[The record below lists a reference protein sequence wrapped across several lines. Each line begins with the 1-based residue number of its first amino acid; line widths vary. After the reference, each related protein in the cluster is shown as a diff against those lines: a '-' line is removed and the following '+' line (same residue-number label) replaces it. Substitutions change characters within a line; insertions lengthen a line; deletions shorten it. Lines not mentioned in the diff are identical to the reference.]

1 MNISNLK
8 ILQDLII
15 EKNLNIDGSLT
26 IKNNLIHKNLQ
37 NYIMTSTFEESGCLI
52 VPDNV
57 SFARVSLWGGG
68 GGTGGNSTQHI
79 GGGGG
84 GGQSILNYMIP
95 LLGTGNTIDV
105 KVGKGGIGGIDN
117 FPGSSGKDSKVII
130 GNTELIAHG
139 GGAGGPGTRISN
151 GGGGAGGNPIC
162 KGKTSHY
169 IFDAM
174 CEYNM
179 NNLEPLL
186 INDKHLNN
194 LSTANGHPSQRDVL
208 TEPPLRVANG
218 QLYVGGHGDSNGNH
232 GKGYCEIGN
241 GGNQSNP
248 NGHRGKVIIELI

>member
-26 IKNNLIHKNLQ
+26 IKNDLIHKSLQ
-37 NYIMTSTFEESGCLI
+37 NYLMTSTFDESGCLI

-68 GGTGGNSTQHI
+68 GGGGGNSTQYI

-84 GGQSILNYMIP
+84 GGQSIINYMIP

-105 KVGKGGIGGIDN
+105 KVGKGGVGGIN
-117 FPGSSGKDSKVII
+117 RFPGTPGKDSKVII
-130 GNTELIAHG
+130 GNTELIAYG
-139 GGAGGPGTRISN
+139 GGGGGPGTHNSN
-151 GGGGAGGNPIC
+151 GGGGAGGNPIS

-186 INDKHLNN
+186 INGRNDIQLNN
-194 LSTANGHPSQRDVL
+194 QSTANGQLNNQSTTNR
-208 TEPPLRVANG
+208 

-232 GKGYCEIGN
+232 GKGYCGIGN
-241 GGNQSNP
+241 GGNQYNP
-248 NGHRGKVIIELI
+248 NGNQGKVIIELI